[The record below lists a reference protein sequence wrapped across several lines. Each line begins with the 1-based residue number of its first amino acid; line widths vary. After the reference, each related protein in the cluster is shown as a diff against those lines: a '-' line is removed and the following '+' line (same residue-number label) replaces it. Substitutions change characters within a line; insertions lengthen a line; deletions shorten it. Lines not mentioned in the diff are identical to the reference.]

1 VDSCT
6 ILIFSLFLKVCAP
19 RCANFFYLF
28 FEKKQKNAFFAKK
41 GVFSFSNL
49 PLGRTNFLKK
59 KLKKSGKTQ
68 FFVFFAFLQ
77 KNEFF
82 FFVKKKNFFFFFF
95 KKKNFFEK
103 KNFF

>member
-49 PLGRTNFLKK
+49 PLRRTNFLKK
-59 KLKKSGKTQ
+59 KIEEKWKIAVFRFFCIFAKK
-68 FFVFFAFLQ
+68 
-77 KNEFF
+77 
-82 FFVKKKNFFFFFF
+82 
-95 KKKNFFEK
+95 
-103 KNFF
+103 